1 MGAAV
6 AVFMSGKD
14 WGQKLVAILVV
25 LAMLALMGI
34 PLSVLIFF
42 SVVVFFVWRAVERSE
57 QHETRRVFEF
67 YLAAHEILR
76 DDERSWFGF
85 EIGEAVSQGEAIL
98 HGMRD
103 APPLVYFALGA
114 LYQLAGDHEAAAE
127 HLAFVVENESAAEE
141 QRNDPSPELRR
152 YVSVLRRLEREPAD
166 GPQTIAAVRSLE
178 RVRRA
183 RAVALLAESRAR
195 LGVARAHTAA
205 PSETA
210 RERLTPPTPFD
221 FGASRV
227 PHGTAA
233 NPATPPTQP
242 APIAEV
248 LRDLYEEEKKTA

>member
-1 MGAAV
+1 
-6 AVFMSGKD
+6 MSGKD

-34 PLSVLIFF
+34 PLTVLVFF
-42 SVVVFFVWRAVERSE
+42 SVVVFFVWRAVDRSE

-76 DDERSWFGF
+76 DDDRHWFGF
-85 EIGEAVSQGEAIL
+85 EINEAVNQGEAIL
-98 HGMRD
+98 HAMRD

-114 LYQLAGDHEAAAE
+114 LYQRAGDHEAAAE

-152 YVSVLRRLEREPAD
+152 YVSVLRRLEREPTE

-178 RVRRA
+178 RLRRA
-183 RAVALLAESRAR
+183 RSAAMLTEARSR
-195 LGVARAHTAA
+195 LGVARAPQQVAQ
-205 PSETA
+205 PDPA

-221 FGASRV
+221 LGASRH
-227 PHGTAA
+227 PHAA
-233 NPATPPTQP
+233 SANAQPAPPTQP

>member
-1 MGAAV
+1 
-6 AVFMSGKD
+6 MSGKD

-34 PLSVLIFF
+34 PLTVLVFF
-42 SVVVFFVWRAVERSE
+42 SVVVFFVWRAVDRSE
-57 QHETRRVFEF
+57 QHETRRIFEF
-67 YLAAHEILR
+67 YLSAHEILR
-76 DDERSWFGF
+76 DDDRQWYGF
-85 EIGEAVSQGEAIL
+85 EINEAVGQGEAVL

-114 LYQLAGDHEAAAE
+114 LYQRAGDHDAAAE
-127 HLAFVVENESAAEE
+127 HLAYVVENESAAET

-178 RVRRA
+178 RLRRA
-183 RAVALLAESRAR
+183 RAAAMLAESRAR
-195 LGVARAHTAA
+195 LGVARPPQIQQPDA
-205 PSETA
+205 A

-221 FGASRV
+221 FGASRL
-227 PHGTAA
+227 PHAA
-233 NPATPPTQP
+233 PAGAQSAPPIQP

>member
-1 MGAAV
+1 
-6 AVFMSGKD
+6 MSGKD

-34 PLSVLIFF
+34 PVSVLAFF
-42 SVVVFFVWRAVERSE
+42 SVVVFFVWRAVDRSE

-76 DDERSWFGF
+76 DDERQWYGF
-85 EIGEAVSQGEAIL
+85 EINEAVNQGEAIL
-98 HGMRD
+98 HSMRD

-114 LYQLAGDHEAAAE
+114 LYQQAGDHESATE
-127 HLAFVVENESAAEE
+127 HLAYVVENESAAEGL
-141 QRNDPSPELRR
+141 RNDPSPELRR

-178 RVRRA
+178 RLRRA
-183 RAVALLAESRAR
+183 RAGALLLESRAR
-195 LGVARAHTAA
+195 LGVARAPQVQQTDA
-205 PSETA
+205 A

-221 FGASRV
+221 LGASRL

-233 NPATPPTQP
+233 NPTAPPTQP

>member
-1 MGAAV
+1 
-6 AVFMSGKD
+6 MSGKD
-14 WGQKLVAILVV
+14 WGQKMVAILVV

-34 PLSVLIFF
+34 PLTVLIFF
-42 SVVVFFVWRAVERSE
+42 SVVVFFVWRAVDRSE

-76 DDERSWFGF
+76 EDDRHWYGF
-85 EIGEAVSQGEAIL
+85 EISEAVGQGEAIL
-98 HGMRD
+98 HAMRD

-114 LYQLAGDHEAAAE
+114 LYQRGGDHEAAAE
-127 HLAFVVENESAAEE
+127 HLAYVVENGSAAEG

-178 RVRRA
+178 RLRRS
-183 RAVALLAESRAR
+183 RAGSMLMESRAQ
-195 LGVARAHTAA
+195 LGVARPPQHIQHAEA
-205 PSETA
+205 S
-210 RERLTPPTPFD
+210 RERLTPPAPFD
-221 FGASRV
+221 LGASRHH
-227 PHGTAA
+227 PAAAA
-233 NPATPPTQP
+233 NAPTAPPTQP

>member
-1 MGAAV
+1 
-6 AVFMSGKD
+6 MSGKD

-34 PLSVLIFF
+34 PLTVLVFF
-42 SVVVFFVWRAVERSE
+42 SVVVFFVWRAVDRSE

-76 DDERSWFGF
+76 DDDRRWYGF
-85 EIGEAVSQGEAIL
+85 EINEAVGQGEAIL

-114 LYQLAGDHEAAAE
+114 LYQRAGDHEAAAE

-178 RVRRA
+178 RLRRA
-183 RAVALLAESRAR
+183 RSNALLTESRSR
-195 LGVARAHTAA
+195 LGVARPPQQVAQ
-205 PSETA
+205 PQPA
-210 RERLTPPTPFD
+210 RERLTPSTPFD
-221 FGASRV
+221 LGASRQ
-227 PHGTAA
+227 PQPASAA
-233 NPATPPTQP
+233 DAQPGPPPQP

>member
-1 MGAAV
+1 
-6 AVFMSGKD
+6 MSGKD

-25 LAMLALMGI
+25 LAMLAMMGI
-34 PLSVLIFF
+34 PASVLAFF
-42 SVVVFFVWRAVERSE
+42 SVVVFFVWRAVDRSE

-67 YLAAHEILR
+67 YLAAHEMLR
-76 DDERSWFGF
+76 DDDRQWYGF
-85 EIGEAVSQGEAIL
+85 EINEAVTQGEAIL
-98 HGMRD
+98 HSMRD

-114 LYQLAGDHEAAAE
+114 LYQRAGDHEAAVE

-178 RVRRA
+178 RIRRA
-183 RAVALLAESRAR
+183 RAAALLAESRAR
-195 LGVARAHTAA
+195 LGVARPAQQVAQTDA
-205 PSETA
+205 P
-210 RERLTPPTPFD
+210 RERLMPPTPFD
-221 FGASRV
+221 LGASRH
-227 PHGTAA
+227 PHAA
-233 NPATPPTQP
+233 AQNSAAPPPQP

>member
-1 MGAAV
+1 
-6 AVFMSGKD
+6 MSGKD

-34 PLSVLIFF
+34 PLTVLVFF
-42 SVVVFFVWRAVERSE
+42 SVVVFFVWRAVDRSE

-67 YLAAHEILR
+67 YLSAHEILR
-76 DDERSWFGF
+76 DDDRQWYGF
-85 EIGEAVSQGEAIL
+85 EINEAVSQGEAIL
-98 HGMRD
+98 HSMRD

-114 LYQLAGDHEAAAE
+114 LYQRAGDHESATE

-152 YVSVLRRLEREPAD
+152 YVSVLRRLEREPVD

-178 RVRRA
+178 RLRRA
-183 RAVALLAESRAR
+183 RAATLLAESRAR
-195 LGVARAHTAA
+195 LGVARAAPQQVAQPNAA
-205 PSETA
+205 
-210 RERLTPPTPFD
+210 RGERLMPPTPFD
-221 FGASRV
+221 LGASR
-227 PHGTAA
+227 HTHAA
-233 NPATPPTQP
+233 AQNSAAPPPQP

>member
-1 MGAAV
+1 MG
-6 AVFMSGKD
+6 GKD

-25 LAMLALMGI
+25 IAMLALMGI

-42 SVVVFFVWRAVERSE
+42 AVVVFFVWRAVDRSE

-76 DDERSWFGF
+76 DDERHWYGF
-85 EIGEAVSQGEAIL
+85 EINEAVNQGESVL
-98 HGMRD
+98 HSMRD

-114 LYQLAGDHEAAAE
+114 LYRRAGDHEAAAE
-127 HLAFVVENESAAEE
+127 HLAYVVENESAAEE

-152 YVSVLRRLEREPAD
+152 YVSVLRRLEREPAE

-178 RVRRA
+178 RLRRA
-183 RAVALLAESRAR
+183 RAADMLAESRSRLSAAR
-195 LGVARAHTAA
+195 PPQIAQADAT
-205 PSETA
+205 
-210 RERLTPPTPFD
+210 RERLAPPTPFD
-221 FGASRV
+221 LGASRL
-227 PHGTAA
+227 PHAA
-233 NPATPPTQP
+233 PANSSSAPPQQP

>member
-1 MGAAV
+1 
-6 AVFMSGKD
+6 MSGKD

-34 PLSVLIFF
+34 PPSVLVFF
-42 SVVVFFVWRAVERSE
+42 AIVVFFVWRAVDRSE

-76 DDERSWFGF
+76 DDERNWYGF
-85 EIGEAVSQGEAIL
+85 EIGEAVGQGEAIL
-98 HGMRD
+98 HSMRD

-114 LYQLAGDHEAAAE
+114 LYQRAGDHEAAAE
-127 HLAFVVENESAAEE
+127 HLAYVVENESAAEA

-152 YVSVLRRLEREPAD
+152 YVSVLRRLEREPVE
-166 GPQTIAAVRSLE
+166 GPQTVAAVRSLE
-178 RVRRA
+178 RLRRA
-183 RAVALLAESRAR
+183 RAAALLAESRSR
-195 LGVARAHTAA
+195 LSAA
-205 PSETA
+205 PAPQIQQPDTA

-221 FGASRV
+221 LGASRH
-227 PHGTAA
+227 PHATAA
-233 NPATPPTQP
+233 NSPAGPPPQP

>member
-1 MGAAV
+1 
-6 AVFMSGKD
+6 MSSKD
-14 WGQKLVAILVV
+14 WGQKMVAILVV

-34 PLSVLIFF
+34 PLTVLIFF
-42 SVVVFFVWRAVERSE
+42 SVVVFFVWRAVDRSE

-76 DDERSWFGF
+76 DDDRHWYGF
-85 EIGEAVSQGEAIL
+85 EISEAVNQGEAIL
-98 HGMRD
+98 HAMRD

-114 LYQLAGDHEAAAE
+114 LYQRAGDHEAAAE
-127 HLAFVVENESAAEE
+127 HLAFVVENESASEG

-178 RVRRA
+178 RLRRS
-183 RAVALLAESRAR
+183 RAGTMLMESRAQ
-195 LGVARAHTAA
+195 LGVTARQ
-205 PSETA
+205 PQQVQQPETA
-210 RERLTPPTPFD
+210 RERLTPPAPFD
-221 FGASRV
+221 LGASR
-227 PHGTAA
+227 HQSAAAA
-233 NPATPPTQP
+233 NAQPAPPPQP